1 MTDISTL
8 AAAFDPFGYDY
19 HDDPYPVYRVLRDE
33 RPVHLVERHGFWVLS
48 RHADIVAALRNW
60 QVYSSKAGNV
70 VDDPP
75 ERVGRTLGTTDP
87 PVHDELRASVAPRFS
102 NRAVRHLGAVVT
114 ESSRQL
120 LAGWQDGEAI
130 DLVQDFAAPLTSTLM
145 GDLLGVPRVDHP
157 QMRAWRGA
165 MVGRHPD
172 RMGFT
177 EEGQVAFQELR
188 AYMLD
193 LVERRAEDPADDL
206 LSDLLEASK
215 ESPALDREAI
225 AVTALTV
232 LGAGYQSMNYLISNA
247 LFAIGRHPS
256 VQRDLVDDPEL
267 IGPGLEELMRWDSPT
282 QGFARILTEDQTLHG
297 VTMRAGDRVLLLLAS
312 ANRDDRVFERP
323 DEIDLHRGRV
333 PHLSFGMGTHF
344 CIGAGLGRLAGKL
357 ALEEFLA
364 SAPDYEVDESSAEH
378 IHSPTFRGLDRL
390 TVVRHA

>member
-1 MTDISTL
+1 MNHDTPD
-8 AAAFDPFGYDY
+8 AAAYDPFAYEY
-19 HDDPYPVYRVLRDE
+19 HTDPYPVYRELRDE

-60 QVYSSKAGNV
+60 QVYSSSAGNV

-75 ERVGRTLGTTDP
+75 ERIGRTLGTTDP
-87 PVHDELRASVAPRFS
+87 PVHDELRAGVAPRFS
-102 NRAVRHLGAVVT
+102 NRAVRHLGEVVA

-120 LAGWQDGEAI
+120 LASWEPGHEI

-145 GDLLGVPRVDHP
+145 GDLLGVPREDHD

-165 MVGRHPD
+165 MVGRYPD

-177 EEGQVAFQELR
+177 DEGQAAFRELR
-188 AYMLD
+188 QYMLD
-193 LVERRAEDPADDL
+193 LVDRRADDPADDL
-206 LSDLLEASK
+206 LSDLLAASK
-215 ESPALDREAI
+215 ENPTLNRDAI

-247 LFAIGRHPS
+247 LYAIGRFPA
-256 VQRDLVDDPEL
+256 VRRELVEDPDL

-282 QGFARILTEDQTLHG
+282 QGFARVLTTDQTLHG

-312 ANRDDRVFERP
+312 ANRDERAIERP

-344 CIGAGLGRLAGKL
+344 CIGAGLGRLAGKISI
-357 ALEEFLA
+357 EQFLA
-364 SAPDYEVDESSAEH
+364 RAPEFEVDISTADH
-378 IHSPTFRGLDRL
+378 IHSPTFRGLNRL
-390 TVVRHA
+390 RVFRTG